1 MRIFAKNSIEF
12 TRNLYYDGVIEDKL
26 TILFIEGG
34 YIFEPKH

>member
-26 TILFIEGG
+26 TI
-34 YIFEPKH
+34 YIMKEVIF